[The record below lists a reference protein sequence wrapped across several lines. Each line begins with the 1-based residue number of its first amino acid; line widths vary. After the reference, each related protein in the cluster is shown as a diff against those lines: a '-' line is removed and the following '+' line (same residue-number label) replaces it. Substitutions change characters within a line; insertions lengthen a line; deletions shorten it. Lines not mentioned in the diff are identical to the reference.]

1 MKNSALLSLKL
12 YLLWVKQHESCWAVR
27 SVPLLSSAKL
37 HGPWR
42 VCSGICREDYLFLY
56 LRNISGPW
64 SLLCICSI
72 FCILRMPL
80 GLQKEALTS
89 RWKETSMEYMWL
101 LPRRSHIPFLWAPVE
116 LNKGHLMKQLSCIF
130 TASCSCQNMQIC
142 VCVASCKYTLKGR
155 KEKWPTR
162 GQVLCRSAQVFY
174 PTRKWWG
181 SRRSSHF
188 MKKTQMPR

>member
-27 SVPLLSSAKL
+27 SLPLLSSAKL
-37 HGPWR
+37 HGPWC

-72 FCILRMPL
+72 FSILRMPL

-89 RWKETSMEYMWL
+89 RWKETLMECMWL
-101 LPRRSHIPFLWAPVE
+101 LPRRLHIAFLWRALVE
-116 LNKGHLMKQLSCIF
+116 LNKGHLVRQLSCIF
-130 TASCSCQNMQIC
+130 TASC
-142 VCVASCKYTLKGR
+142 KYTLKGS

-162 GQVLCRSAQVFY
+162 CQALCRSAQVFY